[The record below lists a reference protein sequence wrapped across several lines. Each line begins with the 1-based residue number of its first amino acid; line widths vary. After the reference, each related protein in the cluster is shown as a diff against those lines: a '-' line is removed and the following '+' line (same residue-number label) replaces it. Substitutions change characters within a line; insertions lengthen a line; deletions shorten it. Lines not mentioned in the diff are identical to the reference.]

1 MAAGSRR
8 AARAVAAS
16 PAPPAHGVAVAL
28 ADSLL
33 FRLIRLVNRT
43 ARPFTE
49 TLARRYHLGLSEWRV
64 LAVLAAHAELT
75 ASALADRI
83 GIDKMSVSRSLATLE
98 RRGRIA
104 RRADPNDG
112 RKVLVRATTDGRTLV
127 EQVGTLAMQRE
138 AELFRALDAASR
150 ARLDQSV
157 ARLLARLDE
166 IDAPR
171 PGAAGNAAGLHTG
184 VITRSRK
191 ARPQGTRRANA
202 SAPAPKRSAA
212 RRTAPTGS
220 APPRARR

>member
-8 AARAVAAS
+8 AARAAAAS

-138 AELFRALDAASR
+138 AELFRTLDAASR
-150 ARLDQSV
+150 ARLDQWPE
-157 ARLLARLDE
+157 LLHLVCALQD
-166 IDAPR
+166 
-171 PGAAGNAAGLHTG
+171 
-184 VITRSRK
+184 
-191 ARPQGTRRANA
+191 
-202 SAPAPKRSAA
+202 
-212 RRTAPTGS
+212 
-220 APPRARR
+220 RARRAQSSMLTHRRWHPQTRRCPRALAPQPDQCCRWRHP